1 MRNADANSTARV
13 HVQNAGIVLTVR
25 VKNVMSDED
34 SFWVLYRHDTQPIL
48 HPEAGKDGQPR
59 QRNSALKYVKQW
71 RVCLDIGSHVGQWTR
86 PLAKRFQSVVC
97 FEPNPNFIEC
107 FKKNIQEK
115 NVLLWPY
122 GLSDHEHKATQVFN
136 STVLEKGDGD
146 IECRTLDSFGL
157 TNVDFVKIDVDGF
170 ELALLNGAR
179 ETLTK
184 NNPVI
189 NIEMKR
195 NKYQPAHKQSATRQK
210 LVDQCDAILRDLG
223 YNFVKH
229 TKSDEVWLKS

>member
-1 MRNADANSTARV
+1 VKNADANNIARG

-25 VKNVMSDED
+25 VKNVMSNED
-34 SFWVLYRHDTQPIL
+34 SFWVLYRHDKQPVL

-59 QRNSALKYVKQW
+59 QRNAALAYVKQW

-86 PLAKRFQSVVC
+86 PMAKRFQSVVC
-97 FEPNPNFIEC
+97 FEPNPNFREC

-122 GLSDHEHKATQVFN
+122 GLSDKEHKAKQDFN
-136 STVLEKGDGD
+136 STVLQQEDGD

-170 ELALLNGAR
+170 EVPLLNGAK

-195 NKYQPAHKQSATRQK
+195 DKRAGVVAKCES
-210 LVDQCDAILRDLG
+210 ILHQLG
-223 YNFVKH
+223 YKFENR